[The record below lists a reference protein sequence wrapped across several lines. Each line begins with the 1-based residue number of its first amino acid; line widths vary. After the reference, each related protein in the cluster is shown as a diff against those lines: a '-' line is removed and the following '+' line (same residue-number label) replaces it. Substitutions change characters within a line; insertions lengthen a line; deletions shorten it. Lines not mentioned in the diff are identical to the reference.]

1 MIFSVPAPG
10 NNTILT
16 VGSDYSSSMDDYITV
31 SINKKAV
38 LSFYNY
44 ENKMYEIEVE
54 VGDKIDA
61 AGGGGGFIEIK
72 EYRGLTDVTVNGDYI
87 SGTAQKNPYIL
98 FS

>member
-1 MIFSVPAPG
+1 
-10 NNTILT
+10 
-16 VGSDYSSSMDDYITV
+16 
-31 SINKKAV
+31 
-38 LSFYNY
+38 
-44 ENKMYEIEVE
+44 MYEIEVE

>member
-1 MIFSVPAPG
+1 MIFSVPVPG

-16 VGSDYSSSMDDYITV
+16 VGSDYSSGMDDYITV

-61 AGGGGGFIEIK
+61 AGGGGWI
-72 EYRGLTDVTVNGDYI
+72 YRDKRI
-87 SGTAQKNPYIL
+87 SRFNRCNSEWRLY
-98 FS
+98 

>member
-1 MIFSVPAPG
+1 MIFSVPVPG

-31 SINKKAV
+31 FVNGKAV

-54 VGDKIDA
+54 VGDKINA
-61 AGGGGGFIEIK
+61 HGGGTGFIEIK
-72 EYRGLTDVTVNGDYI
+72 EYRGLTDVTVNGDSI
-87 SGTAQKNPYIL
+87 SGTAQKDPYIL